1 MKDPIKAIQDAVE
14 QASESRE
21 REQQVFDWLCDNP
34 QSMRYI
40 VWHLLDSGYLSVC
53 EVAEMREQ
61 GHRIEIDNII
71 KQFSDENLH

>member
-1 MKDPIKAIQDAVE
+1 MKNPIEAIHEDVARAQE
-14 QASESRE
+14 LRE

-40 VWHLLDSGYLSVC
+40 VWHLLDSGYLSVY

-71 KQFSDENLH
+71 RQFSDENLH